1 MNCTY
6 GSLHPLALDDGHR
19 LADAQHLT
27 AQVLENA
34 TQALAPV
41 PDEVGLNVILQSL
54 ALDRVEVFLL

>member
-41 PDEVGLNVILQSL
+41 PDELGLNLDESL